1 MEQINTSTTGASQ
14 QVKVWDAF
22 ARIFDRTLPTGFLV
36 TGAKKM
42 IKANI
47 SRLAA
52 AALVLV
58 AGIGVSACASQ
69 TAFESAP
76 DMAVERVAS
85 QRFEFDWVRA
95 QQRPHDIQIRGD
107 VSRRISQ
114 RGPIPGYVHVSV
126 IGPDGVVLAE
136 TDAPLMRRNKQARS
150 AHFYARLPATP
161 PPGSSLQVEHV
172 VAGTAAG

>member
-1 MEQINTSTTGASQ
+1 MDQTNTFTTGASQ
-14 QVKVWDAF
+14 QIQVWEAV
-22 ARIFDRTLPTGFLV
+22 ARIFDWTLPTGFV
-36 TGAKKM
+36 VAGAKKI
-42 IKANI
+42 IKSNI
-47 SRLAA
+47 RRLAG

-58 AGIGVSACASQ
+58 AGIGVTACASQ

-76 DMAVERVAS
+76 DMAVERVSS

-95 QQRPHDIQIRGD
+95 QRRPHDIQVRGD

-172 VAGTAAG
+172 TARTAAG